1 MELHHSGLVI
11 SYFAFIKDPLIVESS
26 FFVNSF
32 ADKEFSSCLIVV
44 ENEQGV
50 AKKILDGVINFNRAP
65 WQQISDG
72 AKDLVNGMLRID
84 PKKRLTIQQ
93 VLGKLKSFIP
103 VFDFSQIMMIFAIIL
118 HMVLRILPSLP
129 NDFLKSLFFQ
139 ITHGCKMQ
147 RRLQMVAI

>member
-1 MELHHSGLVI
+1 MELRHSGLVI
-11 SYFAFIKDPLIVESS
+11 SYFALIKDPLIVQSS
-26 FFVNSF
+26 FF
-32 ADKEFSSCLIVV
+32 AEKEFPSCLIVV

-50 AKKILDGVINFNRAP
+50 ARKILDGVINFNRAP
-65 WQQISDG
+65 WSQISDG

-93 VLGKLKSFIP
+93 VLGKLKSFVP
-103 VFDFSQIMMIFAIIL
+103 VFIFSQIMMIFAIIL

-129 NDFLKSLFFQ
+129 NDFLKILFFK